1 MFPRPRSAA
10 PAAALVLALATA
22 APAAHADPPPASA
35 RLDLATPAAGAAPT
49 GHLTGAA
56 PTDAGPPASARAAS
70 ASAAPSPPP
79 PPSSVVDLPGVAVA
93 PALDPARRIETART
107 TRPVAPGVSLSSF
120 DWYEPGG
127 AGGWIRGDALTVDLT
142 AGTGVDYLYPGHV
155 TAAEPLSAQADRTR
169 AVAAV
174 NGDFFD
180 INNSNA
186 PEGVGVRDGRTVK
199 SPAPGHRRA
208 VGLDAAGIGRVME
221 VFFDGRVVREGG
233 AVLRLHQLNSATV
246 EAGGIGLFDPVWGG
260 YSRARAVRGADR
272 VTEVVLRS
280 GVVVERRDR
289 AGDDPIPAD
298 GQVLVG
304 REAGADALAA
314 VAVGE
319 RITVEHTTKAGDGS
333 ALRAAI
339 GGNQVLLVDGEVVA
353 PDDPLHPR
361 TAVGFSA
368 DGRKM
373 FLLTVDGRQGAYLL
387 GLTLKDVA
395 AILKEMGAHNALNL
409 DGGGSSTLVAR
420 TPGADSVVVENTP
433 SDGGERP
440 VPNGLALYAPAGSGT
455 LTGFWVRTAMD
466 PRSAPGTDTVPGG
479 HPERVFP
486 GLTRRL
492 AADGHDETYG
502 PVRDDAPR
510 WRTTRAD
517 VGRVDRD
524 GVFHAVRPGT
534 TKAVAHRGGV
544 SGEVELTVLGA
555 LAGLSATTN
564 RLSLPDVGGT
574 SAFGM
579 VGRDGDGFTAPVE
592 PADLALDYDRSV
604 VDVAPGADGG
614 LRVTALRPGA
624 TTVVARV
631 GAHVVR
637 VPVTVGLEERL
648 LAGFDDGAAWTFGSA
663 RGSGSVTPV
672 AEGRTGAGLR
682 MSYDFSKST
691 GTRTAYAIPPRPIE
705 VPGQPL
711 ALGAWVYGHGRGE
724 WTAFTVTDSSG
735 LSRSLY
741 GPYITWTGWRYLEV
755 AVPSG
760 LAFPLRVNRFY
771 TIETKADRQYTGEVV
786 VDDIVA
792 QVPPAVDLPVVAE
805 PADRFVVQDGT
816 VADRPWRF
824 AVMSDA
830 QFVARD
836 PDGALVRAVRRT
848 LREIKAQRPDF
859 VVVNGDF
866 VDEASPADLALA
878 RRVLTEELGDELPWH
893 YVPGNHEIMG
903 PGTIDN
909 FRREFGATHRVFDHK
924 GTRFVLL
931 DSSTGTVR
939 GGGFDQAVMLR
950 DALRDHG
957 AVHSVVVAEHHPPRD
972 PTPTRASQLADR
984 LEADVVEDWLAEF
997 RRTTGKGAAFIG
1009 AHVGLFHASRVDG
1022 VPYLVNGNSGK
1033 APAGEAGRGG
1043 FTGWTML
1050 GVDPRRG
1057 DDWLAAEVRPHVD
1070 GLTLATPPTVPVG
1083 VPATVTATVAQG
1095 SRDVP
1100 VAYPVTAD
1108 WSASPN
1114 VHIGNRSGLRP
1125 WHVAWL
1131 DPATGTF
1138 TALRPATTTLS
1149 VTVNNTTT
1157 STTITTP

>member
-1 MFPRPRSAA
+1 MPPRPRSSALV
-10 PAAALVLALATA
+10 AALVFALVPP
-22 APAAHADPPPASA
+22 APVAHAQPPP
-35 RLDLATPAAGAAPT
+35 
-49 GHLTGAA
+49 
-56 PTDAGPPASARAAS
+56 
-70 ASAAPSPPP
+70 
-79 PPSSVVDLPGVAVA
+79 VVDLPGVAVA
-93 PALDPARRIETART
+93 PAVDPARRVETARA
-107 TRPVAPGVSLSSF
+107 TRPVAPGVFLSSF

-142 AGTGVDYLYPGHV
+142 AGTRVDYLHPGRV
-155 TAAEPLSAQADRTR
+155 AAAEPLSAQADRTR

-186 PEGVGVRDGRTVK
+186 PRGVGVQDGRTVK
-199 SPAPGHRRA
+199 SPAAGHRRA
-208 VGLDAAGIGRVME
+208 VGLDAAGVGRVME
-221 VFFDGRVVREGG
+221 VFFDGRITRADGTSI
-233 AVLRLHQLNSATV
+233 RLDQLNSAAV
-246 EAGGIGLFDPVWGG
+246 EAGGVGLFDPMWGS
-260 YSRARAVRGADR
+260 YSRARAVQGASR
-272 VTEVVLRS
+272 VTEVVVRA
-280 GVVVERRDR
+280 GVVAELRDR

-304 REAGADALAA
+304 REAGADALATL
-314 VAVGE
+314 AVGE
-319 RITVEHTTKAGDGS
+319 RIAVEHTTKTGDGG

-339 GGNQVLLVDGEVVA
+339 GGNQLLIKDGVVVA

-368 DGRKM
+368 DGKKM

-395 AILKEMGAHNALNL
+395 AILLELGAHNALNL
-409 DGGGSSTLVAR
+409 DGGGSSTLLAR
-420 TPGADSVVVENTP
+420 TPGAESVVVENTP

-440 VPNGLALYAPAGSGT
+440 VPNGLALYAPAGSGS
-455 LTGFWVRTAMD
+455 LTGFWVRTAID
-466 PRSAPGTDTVPGG
+466 PRGAPGADTVPGG

-492 AADGHDETYG
+492 VADGHDETYG
-502 PVRDDAPR
+502 PARDDAHL

-517 VGRVDRD
+517 VGWVDRD
-524 GVFHAVRPGT
+524 GVFRAHRPGT
-534 TKAVAHRGGV
+534 TKAVAQRGGV
-544 SGEVELTVLGA
+544 TGEVELTVLGA
-555 LAGLSATTN
+555 LAGLSATTS
-564 RLSLPDVGGT
+564 RLSLPEVGGVGG
-574 SAFGM
+574 FGV

-592 PADLALDYDRSV
+592 PADLALEYDRSV
-604 VDVAPGADGG
+604 VDIAAGADGS
-614 LRVTALRPGA
+614 LRITALQPGA

-631 GAHVVR
+631 GSHVVR

-648 LAGFDDGAAWTFGSA
+648 VAGFDDGASWTFGSA

-672 AEGRTGAGLR
+672 AEGHTGAGLR

-691 GTRTAYAIPPRPIE
+691 GTRTAYANPPRPIE
-705 VPGQPL
+705 VEGQPL

-724 WTAFTVTDSSG
+724 WTAFTVTDSTG
-735 LSRSLY
+735 VSRSLY

-755 AVPSG
+755 PVPSG

-771 TIETKADRQYTGEVV
+771 TIETKADRQYTGEVI

-792 QVPPAVDLPVVAE
+792 KVPPAVELPEAEE
-805 PADRFVVQDGT
+805 PADRFVVRDGT

-830 QFVARD
+830 QFVARN
-836 PDGALVRAVRRT
+836 PDSDLVRSARRT

-859 VVVNGDF
+859 VVINGDF

-878 RRVLTEELGDELPWH
+878 RRVLTEELGDELPWY

-909 FRREFGATHRVFDHK
+909 FRREFGVTNRVFDHK

-950 DALRDHG
+950 DALRDHDP
-957 AVHSVVVAEHHPPRD
+957 VNSVVVLEHHPTRD
-972 PTPTRASQLADR
+972 PTPTKGSQLSDR
-984 LEADVVEDWLAEF
+984 LEADVVEDWLADF

-1022 VPYLVNGNSGK
+1022 VPYLINGNSGK

-1057 DDWLAAEVRPHVD
+1057 ADDWLAAEIRPHVD
-1070 GLTLATPPTVPVG
+1070 TLTLDAPTVVRMG
-1083 VPATVTATVAQG
+1083 TPAQITATLTQAARQ
-1095 SRDVP
+1095 VP
-1100 VAYPVTAD
+1100 VAHPVTAD
-1108 WSASPN
+1108 WSGSLN
-1114 VHIGNRSGLRP
+1114 LHIGPAHGLRP

-1131 DPATGTF
+1131 DPTTGTLK
-1138 TALRPATTTLS
+1138 ALRPGQLTLA
-1149 VTVNNTTT
+1149 VTVNGATQRTTL
-1157 STTITTP
+1157 TTALPTWPRATA

>member
-1 MFPRPRSAA
+1 MFPRPRPTTLAT
-10 PAAALVLALATA
+10 ALALALATTPTAHATAPPTA
-22 APAAHADPPPASA
+22 APP
-35 RLDLATPAAGAAPT
+35 
-49 GHLTGAA
+49 
-56 PTDAGPPASARAAS
+56 
-70 ASAAPSPPP
+70 
-79 PPSSVVDLPGVAVA
+79 VVDLPGVAVA
-93 PALDPARRIETART
+93 PAVDPARRIETSRT
-107 TRPVAPGVSLSSF
+107 TRPVAPGVTLDSF

-142 AGTGVDYLYPGHV
+142 AGTEVDYLHPGHV
-155 TAAEPLSAQADRTR
+155 TTAEPLSAQAGRTR

-186 PEGVGVRDGRTVK
+186 PQGVGVQDGRTVK
-199 SPAPGHRRA
+199 SPAAGHRRA
-208 VGLDAAGIGRVME
+208 VGLDAAGVGRVME
-221 VFFDGRVVREGG
+221 ILFDGRITREEGDPI
-233 AVLRLHQLNSATV
+233 RLDQLNSADI
-246 EAGGIGLFDPVWGG
+246 APGGVGLFDPVWGS
-260 YSRARAVRGADR
+260 YSRARAVTGASR
-272 VTEVVLRS
+272 VTEVVVRA
-280 GVVVERRDR
+280 GVVAERRDR

-314 VAVGE
+314 LAVGE
-319 RITVEHTTKAGDGS
+319 RVAVEHTTKADDGS
-333 ALRAAI
+333 ALRTAI
-339 GGNQVLLVDGEVVA
+339 GGNQLLLKDGEVVA
-353 PDDPLHPR
+353 PADPLHPR

-368 DGRKM
+368 DGRRM

-387 GLTLKDVA
+387 GLNLQDVA

-409 DGGGSSTLVAR
+409 DGGGSSTLLAR
-420 TPGADSVVVENTP
+420 TPGAEAPLVENTP

-440 VPNGLALYAPAGSGT
+440 VPNGLALHAPAGSGA
-455 LTGFWVRTAMD
+455 LTGFWVRTAID
-466 PRSAPGTDTVPGG
+466 PRAAPGSDTVPGG
-479 HPERVFP
+479 HPDRVFP

-492 AADGHDETYG
+492 VADGYDETYG
-502 PVRDDAPR
+502 PARDDAHL

-524 GVFHAVRPGT
+524 GVFRGVRPGA

-544 SGEVELTVLGA
+544 SGEVSLTVLGA

-564 RLSLPDVGGT
+564 RVSLPEVGGT
-574 SAFGM
+574 DAVGV
-579 VGRDGDGFTAPVE
+579 VGRDADGFTAPVE

-604 VDVAPGADGG
+604 VDVAPGPNGD
-614 LRVTALRPGA
+614 LRVTALRAGA
-624 TTVVARV
+624 TTVVASV
-631 GAHVVR
+631 GSHVVR

-663 RGSGSVTPV
+663 RGSGSVAPV
-672 AEGRTGAGLR
+672 PEGRTGAGLR
-682 MSYDFSKST
+682 MSYDFSRST

-755 AVPSG
+755 PVPAE

-792 QVPPAVDLPVVAE
+792 KVPPAVELPVVAE
-805 PADRFVVQDGT
+805 PADPFVVQDGT

-836 PDGALVRAVRRT
+836 PDSGLVRAARRT

-878 RRVLTEELGDELPWH
+878 HRVLTEELGDELPWY

-903 PGTIDN
+903 PGTVEN
-909 FRREFGATHRVFDHK
+909 FRREFGATNRVFDHR

-931 DSSTGTVR
+931 DSSSGTVR

-950 DALRDHG
+950 EALRDHG
-957 AVHSVVVAEHHPPRD
+957 AVNSVVVVEHHPTRD
-972 PTPTRASQLADR
+972 PTPTRASQLSDR
-984 LEADVVEDWLAEF
+984 LEADVVEDWLAGF
-997 RRTTGKGAAFIG
+997 RRGTGKGAAFIG

-1050 GVDPRRG
+1050 GVDPGRG
-1057 DDWLAAEVRPHVD
+1057 DAWLAAEVRPHVD
-1070 GLTLATPPTVPVG
+1070 GLTLTAPPTVRVG
-1083 VPATVTATVAQG
+1083 DQAIVTATVTQG
-1095 SRDVP
+1095 SRQVP

-1108 WSASPN
+1108 WRGSPN
-1114 VHIGNRSGLRP
+1114 LHVGDRSGVRP
-1125 WHVAWL
+1125 WHAAWL
-1131 DPATGTF
+1131 DPTTGAF
-1138 TALRPATTTLS
+1138 TALRRATTTLS
-1149 VTVNNTTT
+1149 VTVNATTT
-1157 STTITTP
+1157 ETTVTTL

>member
-1 MFPRPRSAA
+1 MFPRPRF
-10 PAAALVLALATA
+10 AAL
-22 APAAHADPPPASA
+22 ASA
-35 RLDLATPAAGAAPT
+35 LVFALSVATPAHAE
-49 GHLTGAA
+49 
-56 PTDAGPPASARAAS
+56 
-70 ASAAPSPPP
+70 P
-79 PPSSVVDLPGVAVA
+79 PPSLVDLPGVAVA
-93 PALDPARRIETART
+93 PAVDPARRIETART

-142 AGTGVDYLYPGHV
+142 AGTRVDYLHPGRV
-155 TAAEPLSAQADRTR
+155 AAAEPLSAQADRTR

-186 PEGVGVRDGRTVK
+186 PRGVGVQDGRTVK
-199 SPAPGHRRA
+199 SPVAGHRRA
-208 VGLDAAGIGRVME
+208 VGLDAAGVGRVME
-221 VFFDGRVVREGG
+221 VFFDGRITREDGTSI
-233 AVLRLHQLNSATV
+233 RLDQLNSAAV
-246 EAGGIGLFDPVWGG
+246 ESGGIGLFDPIWGS
-260 YSRARAVRGADR
+260 YSRARAVSGASR
-272 VTEVVLRS
+272 VTEVVLRA
-280 GVVVERRDR
+280 GVVTERRDR
-289 AGDDPIPAD
+289 AGDDPVPAD

-304 REAGADALAA
+304 REAGADALDTL
-314 VAVGE
+314 AVGQ
-319 RITVEHTTKAGDGS
+319 RVAVEHTTKADDGS

-339 GGNQVLLVDGEVVA
+339 GGNQLLIQDGEVVA
-353 PDDPLHPR
+353 PADPLHPR

-368 DGRKM
+368 DGKKM

-387 GLTLKDVA
+387 GLNLKDVA
-395 AILKEMGAHNALNL
+395 AILLEMGAHNALNL

-420 TPGADSVVVENTP
+420 TPGAESVVVENTP

-440 VPNGLALYAPAGSGT
+440 VPNGLALYAPAGSGS
-455 LTGFWVRTAMD
+455 LTGFWVRTAID
-466 PRSAPGTDTVPGG
+466 PRAAPGSDTVPGG

-492 AADGHDETYG
+492 VADGHDETYG
-502 PVRDDAPR
+502 PARDDAHR
-510 WRTTRAD
+510 WRTARAD
-517 VGRVDRD
+517 VGRVDPD
-524 GVFHAVRPGT
+524 GVFHAHRPGT

-544 SGEVELTVLGA
+544 TGEVELTVLGA
-555 LAGLSATTN
+555 LAGLSATTS
-564 RLSLPDVGGT
+564 RLSLPEVGGT
-574 SAFGM
+574 SALGV
-579 VGRDGDGFTAPVE
+579 VGRDAEGFTAPVE
-592 PADLALDYDRSV
+592 PADVVLHYDRSV
-604 VDVAPGADGG
+604 IDVVPGADGS
-614 LRVTALRPGA
+614 LLVTALRPGA
-624 TTVVARV
+624 TTVEARV

-663 RGSGSVTPV
+663 RGSGSVAPV
-672 AEGRTGAGLR
+672 SEGHTGAGLR
-682 MSYDFSKST
+682 MSYDFSRST

-755 AVPSG
+755 PVPAG

-771 TIETKADRQYTGEVV
+771 TIETKADRQYTGEVI

-792 QVPPAVDLPVVAE
+792 KVPPAVELPVVEE
-805 PADRFVVQDGT
+805 PEDRFVVRDGT

-836 PDGALVRAVRRT
+836 PDSGLVRAARRT

-878 RRVLTEELGDELPWH
+878 RRVLTEELGDELPWY

-903 PGTIDN
+903 PGTIEN
-909 FRREFGATHRVFDHK
+909 FRREFGATNRVFDHK

-950 DALRDHG
+950 DALRDH
-957 AVHSVVVAEHHPPRD
+957 ASVHSVVVVEHHPPRD
-972 PTPTRASQLADR
+972 PTPTRGSQLTDR
-984 LEADVVEDWLAEF
+984 MEADVVEDWLAEF

-1050 GVDPRRG
+1050 GVDPRLG
-1057 DDWLAAEVRPHVD
+1057 DSWLAAEIRPHVD
-1070 GLTLATPPTVPVG
+1070 GLTLTAEPTTRIGSP
-1083 VPATVTATVAQG
+1083 TRVTASITQG
-1095 SRDVP
+1095 ARQVP

-1108 WSASPN
+1108 WSGSLNLHVGPA
-1114 VHIGNRSGLRP
+1114 SGLRP

-1131 DPATGTF
+1131 DPTTDTL
-1138 TALRPATTTLS
+1138 TALRPGRVTIA
-1149 VTVNNTTT
+1149 VTVNGVTQRTDTTT
-1157 STTITTP
+1157 AFPHRTRTPA

>member
-10 PAAALVLALATA
+10 LAAALVFGLSTVT
-22 APAAHADPPPASA
+22 PAAHADPPP
-35 RLDLATPAAGAAPT
+35 
-49 GHLTGAA
+49 
-56 PTDAGPPASARAAS
+56 
-70 ASAAPSPPP
+70 SP
-79 PPSSVVDLPGVAVA
+79 VDLPGVAVA
-93 PALDPARRIETART
+93 PAVDPARRIETART

-142 AGTGVDYLYPGHV
+142 AGTEVDYLHPGQV
-155 TAAEPLSAQADRTR
+155 AAAEPLSAQANRTR

-180 INNSNA
+180 IDNSNA
-186 PEGVGVRDGRTVK
+186 PRGVGVQDGRTVK
-199 SPAPGHRRA
+199 SPAAGHRRA
-208 VGLDAAGIGRVME
+208 VGLDAAGVGRVME
-221 VFFDGRVVREGG
+221 VFFDGRITREDGTPI
-233 AVLRLHQLNSATV
+233 RLDQLNSAAV
-246 EAGGIGLFDPVWGG
+246 EADGVGLFDPIWGS
-260 YSRARAVRGADR
+260 YSRARAVQGASR
-272 VTEVVLRS
+272 VTEVVLRA
-280 GVVVERRDR
+280 GVVAERRDR

-304 REAGADALAA
+304 REAGADALASL
-314 VAVGE
+314 AVGE
-319 RITVEHTTKAGDGS
+319 RVAVEHTTKADDGA

-339 GGNQVLLVDGEVVA
+339 GGNQLLLDDGEVVA
-353 PDDPLHPR
+353 PADPLHPR

-368 DGRKM
+368 DGRRM
-373 FLLTVDGRQGAYLL
+373 FLLTVDGRQSAYLL
-387 GLTLKDVA
+387 GLNLQDVA
-395 AILKEMGAHNALNL
+395 SILKEMGAHNALNL

-420 TPGADSVVVENTP
+420 TPGAETALVENTP
-433 SDGGERP
+433 SDGAERP
-440 VPNGLALYAPAGSGT
+440 VPNGLALYAPPGSGR
-455 LTGFWVRTAMD
+455 LTGFWVRTAID
-466 PRSAPGTDTVPGG
+466 PRAAPGSGTVPGG
-479 HPERVFP
+479 HPDRVFP

-492 AADGHDETYG
+492 AADGYDETYG
-502 PVRDDAPR
+502 PARDDAPW
-510 WRTTRAD
+510 WRTARAD
-517 VGRVDRD
+517 VGRVDAG
-524 GVFHAVRPGT
+524 GVFHAHRPGT
-534 TKAVAHRGGV
+534 TKAVAQRGGV
-544 SGEVELTVLGA
+544 TGEVELTVLGA
-555 LAGLSATTN
+555 LAGLSATTS
-564 RLSLPDVGGT
+564 RLSLPEVGGT
-574 SAFGM
+574 SGFGV
-579 VGRDGDGFTAPVE
+579 VGRDGDGFTAPIE
-592 PADLALDYDRSV
+592 PADLALEYDRSV
-604 VDVAPGADGG
+604 VEVAPGGNGD
-614 LRVTALRPGA
+614 LRVTAVRAGA

-631 GAHVVR
+631 GPHVVR

-648 LAGFDDGAAWTFGSA
+648 IAGFDDGAAWTFGSA
-663 RGSGSVTPV
+663 RGSGSVAPV
-672 AEGRTGAGLR
+672 PEGRTGAGLR

-705 VPGQPL
+705 VEGQPL
-711 ALGAWVYGHGRGE
+711 ALGAWVHGHGRGE

-735 LSRSLY
+735 VSRSLY
-741 GPYITWTGWRYLEV
+741 GPHITWTGWRHLEV
-755 AVPSG
+755 PVPAG

-792 QVPPAVDLPVVAE
+792 KVPPAVELPVVEE

-836 PDGALVRAVRRT
+836 PDSELVRAARRT

-878 RRVLTEELGDELPWH
+878 RRVLTEELGDELPWY

-909 FRREFGATHRVFDHK
+909 FRREFGATSRVFDHR

-931 DSSTGTVR
+931 DSSTGTLR

-957 AVHSVVVAEHHPPRD
+957 SVNSVVVLEHHPPRD
-972 PTPTRASQLADR
+972 PTPTRGSQLSDR
-984 LEADVVEDWLAEF
+984 LEADVVEDWLAAF

-1033 APAGEAGRGG
+1033 APAGGAGRGG

-1050 GVDPRRG
+1050 GVDPERG
-1057 DDWLAAEVRPHVD
+1057 DTWLAAEIRPHVD
-1070 GLTLATPPTVPVG
+1070 VLTVDAPAVTRMGSPTR
-1083 VPATVTATVAQG
+1083 VTAAITQG
-1095 SRDVP
+1095 TRRIP

-1108 WSASPN
+1108 WSGSPN
-1114 VHIGNRSGLRP
+1114 LHVGPAAGLRP

-1131 DPATGTF
+1131 DPGIGEL
-1138 TALRPATTTLS
+1138 TALRPGRVTVA
-1149 VTVNNTTT
+1149 VTVNGVTRRAEVTTA
-1157 STTITTP
+1157 

>member
-1 MFPRPRSAA
+1 MFRRPRSTT
-10 PAAALVLALATA
+10 PAAALVFTLLSALT
-22 APAAHADPPPASA
+22 APATHAAQP
-35 RLDLATPAAGAAPT
+35 TPAAAQPT
-49 GHLTGAA
+49 
-56 PTDAGPPASARAAS
+56 
-70 ASAAPSPPP
+70 SAAYPVPAYPVPAYPVPAALST
-79 PPSSVVDLPGVAVA
+79 SVADLPGVAVD
-93 PALDPARRIETART
+93 PSVDPARRIETART

-142 AGTGVDYLYPGHV
+142 AGAEVDYLHPGRV
-155 TAAEPLSAQADRTR
+155 TEAEPLSAQADRTR

-186 PEGVGVRDGRTVK
+186 PRGVGVQDGRTVK
-199 SPAPGHRRA
+199 SPDAGYHRA
-208 VGLDAAGIGRVME
+208 VGLDAAGVGRVME
-221 VFFDGRVVREGG
+221 VFFDGRVTREHGDP
-233 AVLRLHQLNSATV
+233 VELDRLNSAAI
-246 EAGGIGLFDPVWGG
+246 EPGGVGLFDPVWGA
-260 YSRARAVRGADR
+260 YSRARAVQGATR
-272 VTEVVLRS
+272 VTEVVVRG
-280 GVVVERRDR
+280 GVVAERRDR

-314 VAVGE
+314 LAVGE
-319 RITVEHTTKAGDGS
+319 RVAVEHTTKADDGS

-339 GGNQVLLVDGEVVA
+339 GGNQLLVRDGEVVA
-353 PDDPLHPR
+353 PADPLHPR

-368 DGRKM
+368 DGKKM

-395 AILKEMGAHNALNL
+395 AILLEMGAHNALNL
-409 DGGGSSTLVAR
+409 DGGGSSTLLAR
-420 TPGADSVVVENTP
+420 TPGAESVVVENTP

-440 VPNGLALYAPAGSGT
+440 VPNGLALYAPTGSGE

-466 PRSAPGTDTVPGG
+466 PRAAPGADTVPGG

-492 AADGHDETYG
+492 VADGHDETYG
-502 PVRDDAPR
+502 PARDDAHR
-510 WRTTRAD
+510 WLADRAD
-517 VGRVDRD
+517 VGRVDAD
-524 GVFHAVRPGT
+524 GVFHAHRPGVA
-534 TKAVAHRGGV
+534 KAVARRGGV
-544 SGEVELTVLGA
+544 TGEVELTVLGA
-555 LAGLSATTN
+555 LTGLSATTS
-564 RLSLPDVGGT
+564 RLSLPEVGG
-574 SAFGM
+574 SGGLGV

-604 VDVAPGADGG
+604 VDVVAGADGH

-631 GAHVVR
+631 GPHVVR

-648 LAGFDDGAAWTFGSA
+648 VAGFDDGAAWTFGSA
-663 RGSGSVTPV
+663 RGSGAVAPV
-672 AEGRTGAGLR
+672 PEGRTGAGLR
-682 MSYDFSKST
+682 MTYDFSRST

-705 VPGQPL
+705 VAGQPL
-711 ALGAWVYGHGRGE
+711 ALGAWVHGHGRGE
-724 WTAFTVTDSSG
+724 WTAFTVTDASG

-755 AVPSG
+755 PVPSG

-771 TIETKADRQYTGEVV
+771 TIETKADRQYSGEVI

-792 QVPPAVDLPVVAE
+792 KVPPAVDLPVVEE
-805 PADRFVVQDGT
+805 PADRFVVRDGT

-836 PDGALVRAVRRT
+836 PDSALVRAARRT
-848 LREIKAQRPDF
+848 LREVKAQRPDF
-859 VVVNGDF
+859 LVVNGDF
-866 VDEASPADLALA
+866 VDEASAADLALA
-878 RRVLTEELGDELPWH
+878 RRVLTEELGDELPWY
-893 YVPGNHEIMG
+893 YVPGNHEVMG
-903 PGTIDN
+903 PGTIEN
-909 FRREFGATHRVFDHK
+909 FRREFGATNRVFDHR

-931 DSSTGTVR
+931 DSSSGTVR

-957 AVHSVVVAEHHPPRD
+957 SVHSVVVMEHHPPRD
-972 PTPTRASQLADR
+972 PTPTKGSQLADR
-984 LEADVVEDWLAEF
+984 QEADLVEDWLAAF
-997 RRTTGKGAAFIG
+997 RRETGKGAAFIG

-1033 APAGEAGRGG
+1033 APAGETGRGG

-1050 GVDPRRG
+1050 GVAPERG
-1057 DDWLAAEVRPHVD
+1057 DDWLAAEIRPHVD
-1070 GLTLATPPTVPVG
+1070 ALTVTAPPVVRIGAPTS
-1083 VPATVTATVAQG
+1083 VTATVTQG
-1095 SRDVP
+1095 ARQVP
-1100 VAYPVTAD
+1100 VAYPVSAD
-1108 WSASPN
+1108 WSGSPN
-1114 VHIGNRSGLRP
+1114 LHVGPATGLRP
-1125 WHVAWL
+1125 WHAAWL
-1131 DPATGTF
+1131 DPATSTL
-1138 TALRPATTTLS
+1138 TALRPATATLTLTVNGATRHTTL
-1149 VTVNNTTT
+1149 TTALPT
-1157 STTITTP
+1157 RPLPTA

>member
-10 PAAALVLALATA
+10 LAASLVLALAA
-22 APAAHADPPPASA
+22 ATPAAHADPP
-35 RLDLATPAAGAAPT
+35 TAP
-49 GHLTGAA
+49 
-56 PTDAGPPASARAAS
+56 
-70 ASAAPSPPP
+70 PSP
-79 PPSSVVDLPGVAVA
+79 SVVDLPGVAVA
-93 PALDPARRIETART
+93 PAVDPARRIETART

-142 AGTGVDYLYPGHV
+142 AGTKVDYLHPGQV
-155 TAAEPLSAQADRTR
+155 AAAEPLSAQANRTR

-186 PEGVGVRDGRTVK
+186 PRGVGVQDGRTVK
-199 SPAPGHRRA
+199 SPVAGHRRA
-208 VGLDAAGIGRVME
+208 VGFDAAGVGRVME
-221 VFFDGRVVREGG
+221 VFFDGKITRADGTSIG
-233 AVLRLHQLNSATV
+233 LDQLNSAAV
-246 EAGGIGLFDPVWGG
+246 EPGGVGLFDPIWGS
-260 YSRARAVRGADR
+260 YSRARAVQGATR
-272 VTEVVLRS
+272 VTEVVVRA
-280 GVVVERRDR
+280 GVVAERRDR
-289 AGDDPIPAD
+289 AGDDPVPAD

-304 REAGADALAA
+304 REAGADALARL
-314 VAVGE
+314 AVGE
-319 RITVEHTTKAGDGS
+319 RVAVEHTTKADDGS

-339 GGNQVLLVDGEVVA
+339 GGNQLLLEDGEVVA
-353 PDDPLHPR
+353 PTDPLHPR

-368 DGRKM
+368 DGKKM

-387 GLTLKDVA
+387 GLNLQDVA

-420 TPGADSVVVENTP
+420 TPGAETVTVENTP

-440 VPNGLALYAPAGSGT
+440 VPNGLALYAPTGSGQ
-455 LTGFWVRTAMD
+455 LTGFWVRTAID
-466 PRSAPGTDTVPGG
+466 PRAAPGSDTVPGG

-492 AADGHDETYG
+492 VADGHDETYG
-502 PVRDDAPR
+502 PARDDEHR
-510 WRTTRAD
+510 WRTARAD
-517 VGRVDRD
+517 VGRVDDD
-524 GVFHAVRPGT
+524 GVFHARRPGT
-534 TKAVAHRGGV
+534 TTAVAQRGGV
-544 SGEVELTVLGA
+544 TGEVELTVLGA
-555 LAGLSATTN
+555 LAGLSATTS
-564 RLSLPDVGGT
+564 RLSLPEVGGT
-574 SAFGM
+574 SGFGV

-592 PADLALDYDRSV
+592 PADVSLDYDRSV
-604 VDVAPGADGG
+604 IGVAPGADGS
-614 LRVTALRPGA
+614 LRVTALKPGA

-631 GAHVVR
+631 GSHVVR

-648 LAGFDDGAAWTFGSA
+648 IAGFDDGAAWTFGSA
-663 RGSGSVTPV
+663 RGSGSVAPV

-682 MSYDFSKST
+682 MTYDFSKST
-691 GTRTAYAIPPRPIE
+691 GTRTAYAIPPKPIE

-741 GPYITWTGWRYLEV
+741 GPYITWTGWRHLEV
-755 AVPSG
+755 PVPSG

-771 TIETKADRQYTGEVV
+771 TIETKADRQYTGEVL

-792 QVPPAVDLPVVAE
+792 KVPPAVDLPVVDE

-830 QFVARD
+830 QFVARN
-836 PDGALVRAVRRT
+836 PDSELVRAARRT

-866 VDEASPADLALA
+866 VDEASPADLTLA
-878 RRVLTEELGDELPWH
+878 RRVLTEELGDELPWY

-909 FRREFGATHRVFDHK
+909 FRREFGSTSRVFDHK

-957 AVHSVVVAEHHPPRD
+957 SVDSVVVMEHHPPRD
-972 PTPTRASQLADR
+972 PTPTKGSQLSDR
-984 LEADVVEDWLAEF
+984 MEADVVEDWLAAF
-997 RRTTGKGAAFIG
+997 RRDTGKGAAFIG

-1033 APAGEAGRGG
+1033 APAGEVGRGG

-1057 DDWLAAEVRPHVD
+1057 DTWLAAEIRPHVD
-1070 GLTLATPPTVPVG
+1070 GLTLTAEPTTRIGSPTEVS
-1083 VPATVTATVAQG
+1083 ASITQG
-1095 SRDVP
+1095 SRRVP

-1108 WSASPN
+1108 WSGSPN
-1114 VHIGNRSGLRP
+1114 LHLGQASGLRP

-1131 DPATGTF
+1131 DPDTGAL
-1138 TALRPATTTLS
+1138 TALRPGQVTVA
-1149 VTVNNTTT
+1149 VTVNGVTQRAEVATAFPERGRAT
-1157 STTITTP
+1157 A

>member
-10 PAAALVLALATA
+10 LAASLVLALTA
-22 APAAHADPPPASA
+22 ATPAAHADPPTA
-35 RLDLATPAAGAAPT
+35 
-49 GHLTGAA
+49 
-56 PTDAGPPASARAAS
+56 
-70 ASAAPSPPP
+70 

-93 PALDPARRIETART
+93 PAVDPARRVETART

-142 AGTGVDYLYPGHV
+142 AGTKVDYLHPGQV
-155 TAAEPLSAQADRTR
+155 AAAEPLSAQANRTR

-186 PEGVGVRDGRTVK
+186 PRGVGVQDGRTVK
-199 SPAPGHRRA
+199 SPVAGHRRA
-208 VGLDAAGIGRVME
+208 VGLDAAGVGRVME
-221 VFFDGRVVREGG
+221 VFFDGKITREDGTSI
-233 AVLRLHQLNSATV
+233 RLDQLNSAAV
-246 EAGGIGLFDPVWGG
+246 ESGGVGLFDPIWGS
-260 YSRARAVRGADR
+260 YSRARAVQGASR
-272 VTEVVLRS
+272 VTEVVVRA
-280 GVVVERRDR
+280 GVVAERRDR

-314 VAVGE
+314 LAVGE
-319 RITVEHTTKAGDGS
+319 RVAVEHTTKADDGS
-333 ALRAAI
+333 APRAAI
-339 GGNQVLLVDGEVVA
+339 GGNQLLLKDGEVVA
-353 PDDPLHPR
+353 PADPLHPR

-368 DGRKM
+368 DGKKM

-387 GLTLKDVA
+387 GLNLQDVA

-420 TPGADSVVVENTP
+420 TPGAETVAVENTP

-440 VPNGLALYAPAGSGT
+440 VPNGLALYAPIGSGQ
-455 LTGFWVRTAMD
+455 LTGFWVRTAID
-466 PRSAPGTDTVPGG
+466 PSAAPGSDTVPGG

-492 AADGHDETYG
+492 VADGHDETYG
-502 PVRDDAPR
+502 PARDDAHR
-510 WRTTRAD
+510 WHAARAD
-517 VGRVDRD
+517 VGRVDGD
-524 GVFHAVRPGT
+524 GVFHAHRPGT
-534 TKAVAHRGGV
+534 TTAVARRGGV
-544 SGEVELTVLGA
+544 TGEVELTVLGA
-555 LAGLSATTN
+555 LAGLSATTS
-564 RLSLPDVGGT
+564 RLSLPEVGGT
-574 SAFGM
+574 SGFGV

-592 PADLALDYDRSV
+592 PADVSLDYDRSV
-604 VDVAPGADGG
+604 IGIAPGADGS
-614 LRVTALRPGA
+614 LRVTAVRPGA

-631 GAHVVR
+631 GSHVVR

-648 LAGFDDGAAWTFGSA
+648 IAGFDDGAAWTFGSA
-663 RGSGSVTPV
+663 RGSGAVAPV

-705 VPGQPL
+705 VDGQPL

-755 AVPSG
+755 PVPSG

-792 QVPPAVDLPVVAE
+792 KVPPAVDLPVADE

-830 QFVARD
+830 QFVARN
-836 PDGALVRAVRRT
+836 PDSELVRAARRT

-909 FRREFGATHRVFDHK
+909 FRREFGSTNRVFDHK

-931 DSSTGTVR
+931 DSSTGTLR

-957 AVHSVVVAEHHPPRD
+957 SVNSVVVMEHHPPRD
-972 PTPTRASQLADR
+972 PTPTKGSQLTDR
-984 LEADVVEDWLAEF
+984 LEADVVEDWLAAF
-997 RRTTGKGAAFIG
+997 RRDTGKGAAFIG

-1022 VPYLVNGNSGK
+1022 VPYLINGNSGK

-1057 DDWLAAEVRPHVD
+1057 DTWLAAEIRPHVD
-1070 GLTLATPPTVPVG
+1070 GLTLTAPAEVRMGAPVR
-1083 VPATVTATVAQG
+1083 VTAALAQG
-1095 SRDVP
+1095 ARQVP
-1100 VAYPVTAD
+1100 VAYPVSAD
-1108 WSASPN
+1108 WSGSPN
-1114 VHIGNRSGLRP
+1114 LHVGPISGLRP

-1131 DPATGTF
+1131 DPTTGAL
-1138 TALRPATTTLS
+1138 TALRPGRVTVA
-1149 VTVNNTTT
+1149 VTVNGATQRTDVTT
-1157 STTITTP
+1157 SFPSWGRATA